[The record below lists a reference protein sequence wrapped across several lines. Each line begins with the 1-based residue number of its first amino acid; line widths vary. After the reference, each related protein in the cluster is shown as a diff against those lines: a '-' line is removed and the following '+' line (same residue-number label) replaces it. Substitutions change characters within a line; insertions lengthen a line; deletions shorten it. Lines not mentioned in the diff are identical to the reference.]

1 MSETDATD
9 THQLEARL
17 VSRLPEILTDVRAEL
32 AGDWPDYAAFLDADL
47 DGVLEG
53 AAEMFVHRLIVQSTD
68 EDAEPPSSDQTLQG
82 VFELVGRQQWEQG
95 HDLTRLLTAYQVG
108 ARVAWRHVARTAQDL
123 PLSPETIAVLAE
135 SVFDF
140 VNHLSQSSTTGY
152 VLAQGDDVRARDRY
166 RAELAEI
173 LLSERASP
181 AMIRAAADRARWP
194 LPSQAAIVVFTGS
207 DEGLSRLDP
216 VALHV
221 RQGELPSAIIDDP
234 SGPRRAPLA
243 RALAGTG
250 AIIGPSVPP
259 DALARTVDLCRT
271 ALALASSGV
280 LVGDPIFVDD
290 HLDTLIVHRD
300 ARLLSFLRE
309 QVLAPLDDLPKG
321 ARARLIETLTSWLR
335 HQGDRAA
342 VAADLHVHPQTVSYR
357 IARVRERFGDALD
370 DPRER
375 ARLMLALLW

>member
-1 MSETDATD
+1 MTATD
-9 THQLEARL
+9 THELEALL
-17 VSRLPEILTDVRAEL
+17 VARLPEILTDVRGEL
-32 AGDWPDYAAFLDADL
+32 ITDWPDYAAFLDADL

-53 AAEMFVHRLIVQSTD
+53 AAELFVHRLVIQATHPT
-68 EDAEPPSSDQTLQG
+68 AAPPSSDQTLQL
-82 VFELVGRQQWEQG
+82 VFEQVGRQHWQEG
-95 HDLTRLLTAYQVG
+95 YDLTRLLTAYQVG
-108 ARVAWRHVARTAQDL
+108 ARVAWRHVARTAQEL

-181 AMIRAAADRARWP
+181 AMIRSAADRARWP
-194 LPSQAAIVVFTGS
+194 LPARAALVVFTGS
-207 DEGLSRLDP
+207 AEGLSRLDSL
-216 VALHV
+216 ALHV
-221 RQGELPSAIIDDP
+221 RQGELPSAIVDDP
-234 SGPRRAPLA
+234 SGPRRAPLG
-243 RALAGTG
+243 RALAGVG
-250 AIIGPSVPP
+250 AIVGPAVPP
-259 DALARTVDLCRT
+259 DSLARTVDLCRT
-271 ALALASSGV
+271 AVALVSSGV
-280 LVGDPIFVDD
+280 LTGDPVFVDD

-321 ARARLIETLTSWLR
+321 ARARLVETLTAWLR

-342 VAADLHVHPQTVSYR
+342 IAEDLHVHPQTVSYR
-357 IARVRERFGDALD
+357 VGRLREHFGAALD

-375 ARLMLALLW
+375 ARLMLALVW